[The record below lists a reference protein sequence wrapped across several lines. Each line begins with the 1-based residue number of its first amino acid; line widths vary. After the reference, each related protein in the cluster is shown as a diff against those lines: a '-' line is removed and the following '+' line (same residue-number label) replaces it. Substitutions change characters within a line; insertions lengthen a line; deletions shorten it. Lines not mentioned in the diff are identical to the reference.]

1 MNSCWLAGIGI
12 IFLTLLVLVYLHYED
27 IHIDKNYKYLA
38 LSIGLAGFIFA
49 SFADGVFIL

>member
-1 MNSCWLAGIGI
+1 MNKFWILGILI
-12 IFLTLLVLVYLHYED
+12 IFLTLVLLVFLHYED
-27 IHIDKNYKYLA
+27 IHVDKNCKYLA